1 MIALRV
7 ADLKK
12 SYRSGFF
19 KTKKQVLHGVSFDI
33 PKGRIVGF
41 LGRNGAGKTT
51 TIKCLLEL
59 AFKDSGT
66 IEFFGNSKLT
76 TEVKNRIGFLPE
88 RPYFYEY
95 LTGREFLQFYA
106 NLSNMKRGPD
116 LNRRMLDLFEKVDLV
131 HAMDR
136 PLRSYSKGMLQRVG
150 IAQALVHDPEFVL
163 LDEPMSG
170 LDPDGR
176 FKINS
181 IIQSIGAMGKTV
193 FFSSHLLNDME
204 RLCQDLVI
212 VNSGKTIYQGTTDSF
227 LGQLQGGIRL
237 RFRDKE
243 QIVEEKIG
251 QSQEVQ
257 ARLDQLRSKRIE
269 ILEVE
274 PIRPTLEEAFVKV
287 AFGEEA
293 P

>member
-7 ADLKK
+7 VDLKK
-12 SYRSGFF
+12 SYQAGFLRQ
-19 KTKKQVLHGVSFDI
+19 KKQVLHGVSFEI
-33 PKGRIVGF
+33 QKGRVVGF

-66 IEFFGNSKLT
+66 IEFFGSSTLSSRL
-76 TEVKNRIGFLPE
+76 KNKIGFLPE
-88 RPYFYEY
+88 RPYFYDY

-106 NLSNMKRGPD
+106 NLSGMKKGPD
-116 LNRRMLDLFEKVDLV
+116 LTRRMMDLLQKVDLV

-150 IAQALVHDPEFVL
+150 IAQALVHDPDFVL

-176 FKINS
+176 YKINS

-212 VNSGKTIYQGTTDSF
+212 VNGGKTIFQGTTDSL
-227 LGQLQGGIRL
+227 LGHLQGGTRL
-237 RFRDKE
+237 RYRIQD
-243 QIVEEKIG
+243 QVREENLEKA
-251 QSQEVQ
+251 QDVQ
-257 ARLDQLRSKRIE
+257 ARIDNLRAQRLE

-274 PIRPTLEEAFVKV
+274 PIRPTLEEAFVKI
-287 AFGEEA
+287 A
-293 P
+293 PLEVTL